1 MIFDIICILLI
12 TVIITDQLHF
22 FEEFSSSIKS
32 ILTRG
37 KFKSPIKFKLCL
49 CSSCQAHWLSLI
61 YLIST
66 GNFTIV
72 NYTIILV
79 LSWTTPIINSIFT
92 LLKNLFLKLINTIAN
107 KFDL

>member
-32 ILTRG
+32 ILTIG

>member
-92 LLKNLFLKLINTIAN
+92 LLKNAIIKFINKLAEKIEI
-107 KFDL
+107 

>member
-92 LLKNLFLKLINTIAN
+92 LLKNLFLKLINTKAN

>member
-1 MIFDIICILLI
+1 MIFDIICIILI
-12 TVIITDQLHF
+12 RVIITDQLHF

-32 ILTRG
+32 ILTKG
-37 KFKSPIKFKLCL
+37 KFKSPVKFKLWI
-49 CSSCQAHWLSLI
+49 CSCCQAHWLSLI
-61 YLIST
+61 YLICT

-72 NYTIILV
+72 NYTIILI

-92 LLKNLFLKLINTIAN
+92 LLKNIFIKLTNNIAN

>member
-22 FEEFSSSIKS
+22 FEEFSSSVKS

-37 KFKSPIKFKLCL
+37 KFKSPIKFKLWI
-49 CSSCQAHWLSLI
+49 CSSCQVHWLSLI
-61 YLIST
+61 YLICT

-72 NYTIILV
+72 NYTIILI
-79 LSWTTPIINSIFT
+79 LSWTTPLINSIFT
-92 LLKNLFLKLINTIAN
+92 LLKNIFLKIINTIAN

>member
-1 MIFDIICILLI
+1 MIFDIICIILI

-37 KFKSPIKFKLCL
+37 KFKYPIKFKLWI

-61 YLIST
+61 YLICT
-66 GNFTIV
+66 ENFTIV
-72 NYTIILV
+72 NYTIILI
-79 LSWTTPIINSIFT
+79 LSWSTPLINSIFT
-92 LLKNLFLKLINTIAN
+92 LLKNSFIKLINNIAN
-107 KFDL
+107 KLDL

>member
-1 MIFDIICILLI
+1 MIFDIICIILT

-37 KFKSPIKFKLCL
+37 KFKSPVKFKLWI
-49 CSSCQAHWLSLI
+49 CSCCQAHWLSLI
-61 YLIST
+61 YLICT
-66 GNFTIV
+66 GNFTIT
-72 NYTIILV
+72 NYTIILI
-79 LSWTTPIINSIFT
+79 LSWSTPMISSVLT
-92 LLKNLFLKLINTIAN
+92 LLKNLFLKLINIIAN